1 MEKQILQVGEF
12 QSAFGIE
19 SPNNPKMLTKK
30 RAALRQSLLQ
40 EEVDELKNAKN
51 ILDVADAITDC
62 MYILIGTAH
71 EYGMSDRMVMLFD
84 EVHRSNMSKFDE
96 NGKAVFRKDGK
107 VLKPDTYTP
116 PKLQPILD
124 RDWTVYKGNEI
135 LEEIAQIEKKNTEK
149 KIQKKI
155 SSNLNILDRALFW
168 LYDKVEARLNKRVE
182 VTFPATIHDKIV
194 VKVYGKTHEV

>member
-71 EYGMSDRMVMLFD
+71 EYGMADRMVMLFD

-135 LEEIAQIEKKNTEK
+135 LEEIAHIEKKNTEK

-155 SSNLNILDRALFW
+155 SSNLNIIDRALFW
-168 LYDKVEARLNKRVE
+168 LYDKVESRLNKRVE
-182 VTFPATIHDKIV
+182 VVFPATIHDKIV
-194 VKVYGKTHEV
+194 VKVYGKTHEI

>member
-12 QSAFGIE
+12 QSAFAIE

-71 EYGMSDRMVMLFD
+71 EYGMADRMVMLFD

-135 LEEIAQIEKKNTEK
+135 LEEIAHIEKKNTEK

-155 SSNLNILDRALFW
+155 SSNLNIIDRALFW
-168 LYDKVEARLNKRVE
+168 LYDKVESRLNKRVE
-182 VTFPATIHDKIV
+182 VVFPATIHDKIV
-194 VKVYGKTHEV
+194 VKVYGKTHEI

>member
-12 QSAFGIE
+12 QAAFGIE
-19 SPNNPKMLTKK
+19 SPSKPKMLTKK

-40 EEVDELKNAKN
+40 EEVTELKDAKN

-71 EYGMSDRMVMLFD
+71 EHGMADRMVMLFD

-96 NGKAVFRKDGK
+96 NGKAVFREDGK
-107 VLKPDTYTP
+107 VLKPDTYSP
-116 PKLQPILD
+116 PKLQPILE
-124 RDWTVYKGNEI
+124 RDWTVYKDNEI
-135 LEEIAQIEKKNTEK
+135 LEEIAAIEKKNTEK

-155 SSNLNILDRALFW
+155 SKHLNIFDRMLFW
-168 LYDKVEARLNKRVE
+168 MYDKIESRLNKRVE
-182 VTFPATIHDKIV
+182 VTFPVTIHDRIV
-194 VKVYGKTHEV
+194 VKVYGKPHEI

>member
-71 EYGMSDRMVMLFD
+71 EYGMADRMVMLFD

-155 SSNLNILDRALFW
+155 SSNLNIIDRALFW

-182 VTFPATIHDKIV
+182 VMFPATIHDKIV

>member
-71 EYGMSDRMVMLFD
+71 EYGMADRMVMLFD

-124 RDWTVYKGNEI
+124 RDWTVYKENEI
-135 LEEIAQIEKKNTEK
+135 LEEIAHIEKKNTEK

-155 SSNLNILDRALFW
+155 SSNLNIIDRALFW
-168 LYDKVEARLNKRVE
+168 LYDKVESRLNKRVE
-182 VTFPATIHDKIV
+182 VVFPATIHDKIV
-194 VKVYGKTHEV
+194 VKVYGKTHEI